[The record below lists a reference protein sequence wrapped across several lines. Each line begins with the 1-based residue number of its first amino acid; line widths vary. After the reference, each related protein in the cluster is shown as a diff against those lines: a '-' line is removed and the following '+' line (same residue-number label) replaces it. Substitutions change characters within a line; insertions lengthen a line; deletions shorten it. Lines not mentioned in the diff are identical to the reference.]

1 MVLFIIALQ
10 VFPVHKSNTHAALG
24 LLQLQLWSQNPTL
37 FQANVLIHTRS
48 CVTPAKKKKTRNTIH
63 IFKALGHSSHLI
75 SPPITRKEE

>member
-24 LLQLQLWSQNPTL
+24 LLQLQLWSQNPPL
-37 FQANVLIHTRS
+37 FQADVLIHTRS
-48 CVTPAKKKKTRNTIH
+48 GVTPAKEKKTRNTIYLPSA
-63 IFKALGHSSHLI
+63 IGHSSHLI